1 MTAVAPNRWTADAI
15 PDLSG
20 LTAVVTGANSGIGY
34 HTTLELARYGATVVM
49 ACRDLRKGEAALARM
64 KQELGRPALALRRL
78 DLADLATV
86 RAFAVE
92 IRTAHPRL
100 EILVNNAGIMAVP
113 RGVTPDGFELQLGVN
128 HLGHFALTGLLFPC
142 LTGAG
147 RARVVTVASAS
158 HAVGRIDFDDL
169 MSERRYGRWRA
180 YAQSKLANLLFAFEL
195 QRRAEHLGVDLVSAA
210 SHPGY
215 AATNLQHPWSQARP
229 PGWLLR
235 TAGDLA
241 AQPAAAG
248 ALPSLYAATMPDVR
262 GHDFI
267 GPRWFG
273 LRGSPT
279 RARAAAR
286 AYDTG
291 TAARLW
297 DHSVALTGVDFA
309 RIG

>member
-1 MTAVAPNRWTADAI
+1 MTSPGWTADTI
-15 PDLSG
+15 PDLTG
-20 LTAVVTGANSGIGY
+20 LTAVVTGANSGLGF
-34 HTTLELARYGATVVM
+34 HTALELARYGATVVM

-64 KQELGRPALALRRL
+64 KHELGRPALELRRL
-78 DLADLATV
+78 DLADLASV

-92 IRTAHPRL
+92 MRTAHPRL
-100 EILVNNAGIMAVP
+100 DILVNNAGIMAIP
-113 RGVTPDGFELQLGVN
+113 RHVTPDGFERQLGVN
-128 HLGHFALTGLLFPC
+128 HLGHFALTGLLFSC
-142 LTGAG
+142 LTRAG
-147 RARVVTVASAS
+147 SSRVVTVTSAS
-158 HAVGRIDFDDL
+158 HSVGRIDFDDL

-195 QRRAEHLGVDLVSAA
+195 QRRAEHTGLDLVSAA

-215 AATNLQHPWSQARP
+215 AATNLQHPWSQTRP

-241 AQPAAAG
+241 AQPAFAG

-262 GHDFI
+262 SGDFF

-279 RARAAAR
+279 RVRAAAR
-286 AYDTG
+286 AYDSA
-291 TAARLW
+291 TAEALW
-297 DHSVALTGVDFA
+297 KRSAELTGVDFA
-309 RIG
+309 ELG